1 MPNLCFNQRAG
12 RVRLAFGRHRRRV
25 AERQRSAQRAMRP
38 SRKRWLLYISAVISM
53 LIGGWFSFSAASPL
67 NRRSAIRTTLEWA
80 RFAPF
85 PVPASSLHVQVSG
98 SMLTRQFRI
107 SFAGVPQKIQEWL
120 DASPGTR
127 DLQPLSERHS
137 AGWLVY
143 SIDPARGMIA
153 EVHLSPDMRQVM
165 VLAVWS

>member
-1 MPNLCFNQRAG
+1 
-12 RVRLAFGRHRRRV
+12 
-25 AERQRSAQRAMRP
+25 
-38 SRKRWLLYISAVISM
+38 VILV
-53 LIGGWFSFSAASPL
+53 LIGGWFAFSAASPL

-80 RFAPF
+80 RLAPF
-85 PVPASSLHVQVSG
+85 PVPTSSLRVEVSG

-107 SFAGVPQKIQEWL
+107 SFAGDPRKIQEWL

-127 DLQPLSERHS
+127 GLQPLTDRDS

-143 SIDPARGMIA
+143 SIDPAHGIIA
-153 EVHLSPDMRQVM
+153 EVHLSPDKRQVM